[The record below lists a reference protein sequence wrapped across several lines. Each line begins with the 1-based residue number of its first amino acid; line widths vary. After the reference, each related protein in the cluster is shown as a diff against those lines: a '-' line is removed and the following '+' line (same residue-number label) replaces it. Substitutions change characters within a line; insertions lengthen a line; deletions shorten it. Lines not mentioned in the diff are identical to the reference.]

1 MTGSKNKDNICYIRE
16 SSDLCIDARFN
27 SGVSKSYTNQ
37 RHKVLP
43 NLTRLAVN
51 NRMLDA
57 RAPASPATL
66 PNQVK

>member
-1 MTGSKNKDNICYIRE
+1 MI
-16 SSDLCIDARFN
+16 ARFN
-27 SGVSKSYTNQ
+27 SGVSKSYTNP

-66 PNQVK
+66 PNQVMWTLCFPWDLSNL